1 MNIICFDLEGVL
13 VPEIWIGVAEK
24 TGITEL
30 RATTR
35 DIPDY
40 DELMQFRLQLTD
52 KFDLRI
58 ADIQAVIANLEPF
71 NGARDLLDEL
81 RQQSQLVILSD
92 TYYEFA
98 DPLIEQLGRPTIFCH
113 HLLVNDDGRITG
125 YRLRQDDQ
133 KRKAVKAFRDLNF
146 EVTAIGDSFN
156 DTGMLDEADKGIFF
170 CPPKNVSMQFP
181 QYPITS
187 NYAELRTEL
196 KVGIQS
202 A

>member
-1 MNIICFDLEGVL
+1 MNINCFDLEGVL

-24 TGITEL
+24 TGIDDL

-58 ADIQAVIANLEPF
+58 ADIQSVIASLEPF
-71 NGARDLLDEL
+71 NGARALLDDL
-81 RQQSQLVILSD
+81 RKVSQLVILSD

-113 HLLVNDDGRITG
+113 HLLIDDDGRITG

-170 CPPKNVSMQFP
+170 CPPENVSKQFP
-181 QYPITS
+181 QFPIARSYTELR
-187 NYAELRTEL
+187 AELNA
-196 KVGIQS
+196 GIQS

>member
-13 VPEIWIGVAEK
+13 VPEIWISVAEE
-24 TGITEL
+24 TGIEDL

-40 DELMQFRLQLTD
+40 DELMKFRLQLTD

-58 ADIQAVIANLEPF
+58 SDIQSVISNLQPF
-71 NGARDLLDEL
+71 TGARELLDDL
-81 RQQSQLVILSD
+81 RKESQVVVLSD

-98 DPLIEQLGRPTIFCH
+98 DPLVEQLGRPTIFCH
-113 HLLVNDDGRITG
+113 HLLINDDGRITG
-125 YRLRQDDQ
+125 YRLRQEDQ
-133 KRKAVKAFRDLNF
+133 KRRAVKAFHDLNF

-156 DTGMLDEADKGIFF
+156 DTGMLDEADRGIFF
-170 CPPKNVSMQFP
+170 CPPDNVSKQYPQFP
-181 QYPITS
+181 ITQ
-187 NYAELRTEL
+187 NYNELRAELNSE
-196 KVGIQS
+196 GHS

>member
-24 TGITEL
+24 TGIEEL

-58 ADIQAVIANLEPF
+58 ADIQSVIANLEPF
-71 NGARDLLDEL
+71 TGARDLLDEL
-81 RQQSQLVILSD
+81 RLESQLVILSD

-98 DPLIEQLGRPTIFCH
+98 DPLIDQLGRPTIFCH
-113 HLLVNDDGRITG
+113 HLVIDDEGRITG

-133 KRKAVKAFRDLNF
+133 KRRAVKAFHDLNF
-146 EVTAIGDSFN
+146 KVTAIGDSFN
-156 DTGMLDEADKGIFF
+156 DTGMLDEADKGIFY
-170 CPPKNVSMQFP
+170 CPPENISRQFP
-181 QYPITS
+181 QFPITK
-187 NYAELRTEL
+187 NYAELRAEL
-196 KVGIQS
+196 KAEDLS

>member
-24 TGITEL
+24 TGIEEL

-58 ADIQAVIANLEPF
+58 ADIQSVIANLEPF
-71 NGARDLLDEL
+71 TGARDLLDEL
-81 RQQSQLVILSD
+81 RLESQLVILSD

-98 DPLIEQLGRPTIFCH
+98 DPLIDQLGRPTIFCH
-113 HLLVNDDGRITG
+113 HLVIDYEGRITG

-133 KRKAVKAFRDLNF
+133 KRRAVKAFHDLNF
-146 EVTAIGDSFN
+146 KVTAIGDSFN
-156 DTGMLDEADKGIFF
+156 DTGMLDEADKGIFY
-170 CPPKNVSMQFP
+170 CPPENISRQFP
-181 QYPITS
+181 QFPITK
-187 NYAELRTEL
+187 NYAELRAEL
-196 KVGIQS
+196 KAGDLS